1 MGRVKRKIEY
11 GCLLILT
18 IAWALFMLWWLFKA
32 SILPAKGAS
41 LNELDT
47 LDCGTFS
54 VVYDPALRIPITADW
69 EVSRQYIGDS
79 QREPSWRFAEDTRV
93 SRPRATHQD
102 YTRSGYDRG
111 HLCPAADR
119 SRSKTNMRTTFIMT
133 NVCPQAPTLNRGE
146 WKKLETACRNIAR
159 HGQALSIHVDAV
171 FWPADTQRI
180 GKNRVAVPHGF
191 VKTIR
196 DFLTDTICYS
206 KYFQNW

>member
-1 MGRVKRKIEY
+1 MTGVKRKLEF

-18 IAWALFMLWWLFKA
+18 IAWALFILWLLFRV

-41 LNELDT
+41 LSELDS

-54 VVYDPALRIPITADW
+54 VVYSPELKIPIAADW
-69 EVSRQYIGDS
+69 EVSRQFIGDS

-93 SRPRATHQD
+93 SRPRATHND

-119 SRSKTNMRTTFIMT
+119 SRSKADMRTTFIMT

-146 WKKLETACRNIAR
+146 WKKLETSCRNIAR
-159 HGQALSIHVDAV
+159 HGQALSVHVDVV
-171 FWPADTQRI
+171 FWQADTQRI
-180 GKNRVAVPHGF
+180 GPNRVAVPHGF
-191 VKTIR
+191 VKTVR

-206 KYFQNW
+206 KYFQNM

>member
-1 MGRVKRKIEY
+1 MTNDTRQLIKATVAVIAYFILCCWVIWCFLHSKCALAQPVPAQAVTLTMGTY
-11 GCLLILT
+11 
-18 IAWALFMLWWLFKA
+18 
-32 SILPAKGAS
+32 
-41 LNELDT
+41 
-47 LDCGTFS
+47 S
-54 VVYDPALRIPITADW
+54 VVYRPDLRIPVTADW
-69 EVSRQYIGDS
+69 ELNRQFIGES

-93 SRPRATHQD
+93 SRPRATHND

-119 SRSKTNMRTTFIMT
+119 SRSKADMRTTFIMT

-146 WKKLETACRNIAR
+146 WKKLETSCRNIAR
-159 HGQALSIHVDAV
+159 HGQALSVHVDVV

-191 VKTIR
+191 VKTVR

-206 KYFQNW
+206 KYFQNM

>member
-1 MGRVKRKIEY
+1 MTNETRQAIKATVAVIAY
-11 GCLLILT
+11 FILCC
-18 IAWALFMLWWLFKA
+18 WAIWCFLHSKCALA
-32 SILPAKGAS
+32 QPVPTHA
-41 LNELDT
+41 DT
-47 LDCGTFS
+47 LTMGTYS
-54 VVYDPALRIPITADW
+54 VVYRPDLRIPVTADW
-69 EVSRQYIGDS
+69 EVSRQFIGES

-119 SRSKTNMRTTFIMT
+119 SRSKADMRTTFIMT

-146 WKKLETACRNIAR
+146 WKKLETSCRNIAR
-159 HGQALSIHVDAV
+159 HGQALSVHVDVV

-180 GKNRVAVPHGF
+180 GPNRVAVPHGF
-191 VKTIR
+191 VKTVR

-206 KYFQNW
+206 KYFQNM

>member
-1 MGRVKRKIEY
+1 MRDVKRKLEF
-11 GCLLILT
+11 GCLMFLT
-18 IAWALFMLWWLFKA
+18 IAWALLMLWLLFKV
-32 SILPAKGAS
+32 SILPVKGAS
-41 LNELDT
+41 LSELDS

-54 VVYDPALRIPITADW
+54 VVYNPELRIPVAADW
-69 EVSRQYIGDS
+69 ELSRQFIGES

-93 SRPRATHQD
+93 PRPRATHQD

-119 SRSKTNMRTTFIMT
+119 SRSKADIRTTFIMT

-146 WKKLETACRNIAR
+146 WKKLETSCRNIAR

>member
-1 MGRVKRKIEY
+1 MRGVKRRLEF

-18 IAWALFMLWWLFKA
+18 IAWALLMLWLLFKV

-41 LNELDT
+41 LSELDS

-54 VVYDPALRIPITADW
+54 VVYSPELKIPVAADW
-69 EVSRQYIGDS
+69 EVSRQFIGES

-93 SRPRATHQD
+93 SRPRANHND

-119 SRSKTNMRTTFIMT
+119 SRSKADMRTTFIMT

-146 WKKLETACRNIAR
+146 WKKLETSCRNIAR
-159 HGQALSIHVDAV
+159 HGQALSVHVDVV

-191 VKTIR
+191 VKTVR

-206 KYFQNW
+206 KYFQNM

>member
-1 MGRVKRKIEY
+1 MRGVKKKIEF

-18 IAWALFMLWWLFKA
+18 IAWTLFMLWWIFGA
-32 SILPAKGAS
+32 SILPVKGAC
-41 LNELDT
+41 LVELDS

-54 VVYDPALRIPITADW
+54 VVYRPDLRIPIAADW
-69 EVSRQYIGDS
+69 EVSRQFIGES

-93 SRPRATHQD
+93 TRPRATHQD

-119 SRSKTNMRTTFIMT
+119 SRSKADMRTTFIMS

-146 WKKLETACRNIAR
+146 WKKLETSCRNIAR
-159 HGQALSIHVDAV
+159 HGQALSVHVDVV
-171 FWPADTQRI
+171 FWQADTQRI
-180 GKNRVAVPHGF
+180 GRNRVAVPHGF

-196 DFLTDTICYS
+196 DFLTDTICFS

>member
-1 MGRVKRKIEY
+1 MAGVKRKIEF
-11 GCLLILT
+11 GCLLALS
-18 IAWALFMLWWLFKA
+18 IAWILLVLWWLFGA
-32 SILPAKGAS
+32 GVLTVKGECRGGVDS
-41 LNELDT
+41 

-54 VVYDPALRIPITADW
+54 VVYSPALRIPVAADW
-69 EVSRQYIGDS
+69 VLSRQFIGES

-93 SRPRATHQD
+93 PRPRATHQD
-102 YTRSGYDRG
+102 FTRSGYDRG

-119 SRSKTNMRTTFIMT
+119 SRSKADMRTTFVMT

-180 GKNRVAVPHGF
+180 GRNRVAVPHGF

>member
-1 MGRVKRKIEY
+1 MGGVKRKIEF

-18 IAWALFMLWWLFKA
+18 IACALFMLWWLFGVN
-32 SILPAKGAS
+32 ILPAKAAS
-41 LNELDT
+41 LRDLDS
-47 LDCGTFS
+47 LDCGSFS
-54 VVYDPALRIPITADW
+54 VVYDSELKIPITADW
-69 EVSRQYIGDS
+69 ELSRQYIGDS

-146 WKKLETACRNIAR
+146 WKKLETSCRNIAR

-171 FWPADTQRI
+171 FWQADTQRI
-180 GKNRVAVPHGF
+180 GRNRVAVPHGF
-191 VKTIR
+191 VKTVR